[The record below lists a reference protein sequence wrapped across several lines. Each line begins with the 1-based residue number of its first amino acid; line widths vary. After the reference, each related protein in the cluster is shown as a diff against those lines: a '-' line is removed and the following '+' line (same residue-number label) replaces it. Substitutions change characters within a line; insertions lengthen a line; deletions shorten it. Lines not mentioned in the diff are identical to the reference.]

1 MNYYDH
7 IEPWL
12 DGELEPEAAARFEK
26 AAAEDQD
33 LATEL
38 AHARLLRR
46 ELAAMGKAHLA
57 VPLPDYVLG
66 ALPSPRHGARPP
78 ARRMKTV
85 LRIARWSVLPLLAA
99 VLLVFLLR
107 PSSVAPISDTEMYS
121 EAEIETATQEALF
134 ALSIVADVTRGVTD
148 RVRDDFLP
156 SAAGAVLSGP
166 SSSNTD
172 E

>member
-12 DGELEPEAAARFEK
+12 DGELEPGTAARLEK

-33 LATEL
+33 LATEI
-38 AHARLLRR
+38 AHARLLRS

-57 VPLPDYVLG
+57 VPVPDSVRAVLPT
-66 ALPSPRHGARPP
+66 PRHSTRPA
-78 ARRMKTV
+78 ARRMKPAM
-85 LRIARWSVLPLLAA
+85 RIARWAVLPILAA
-99 VLLVFLLR
+99 GLFLVLLR
-107 PSSVAPISDTEMYS
+107 PSASTETEMYT
-121 EAEIETATQEALF
+121 EAEIEAATQEALF
-134 ALSIVADVTRGVTD
+134 ALSIVADVTRDVTD

-156 SAAGAVLSGP
+156 SAAGPVLSGP